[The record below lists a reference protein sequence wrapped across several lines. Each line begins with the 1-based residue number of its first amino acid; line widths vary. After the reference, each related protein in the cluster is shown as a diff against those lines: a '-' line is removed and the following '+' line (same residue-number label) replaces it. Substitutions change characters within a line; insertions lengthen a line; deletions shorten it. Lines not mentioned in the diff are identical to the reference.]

1 MDGALSR
8 DGVGAAQAAA
18 GNSSARL
25 EYFVDCDNVINSG
38 LARLAYKIMR

>member
-18 GNSSARL
+18 GNSSARF
-25 EYFVDCDNVINSG
+25 EYFVIVINSG